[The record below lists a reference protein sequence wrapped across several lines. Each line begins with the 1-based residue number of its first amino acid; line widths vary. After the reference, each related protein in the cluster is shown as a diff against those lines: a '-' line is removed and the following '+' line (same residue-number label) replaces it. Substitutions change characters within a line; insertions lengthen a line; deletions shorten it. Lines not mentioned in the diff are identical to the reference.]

1 MRRTILALLAVGWA
15 AWAQP
20 TPSFTVTVAGEKTWT
35 ITLGFGATELLS
47 GEGLAPGQPALTQTL
62 RAEIEGTALG
72 FVTVRASFNDQ
83 LGPGFQ
89 DFLVTAAQGPW
100 KGELGRFTVGA
111 EGEGLGVYNKRVLG
125 ARVSFAGETVQAGA
139 LVTRLEGI
147 SESRTFRGERG
158 FAEME
163 FAREDPDRPW
173 EPAPYLRSVEGL
185 AYWPLRL
192 PFVEG
197 LTQVTLRL
205 DKTGALGTFLAD
217 WGLDYLLPDLAADA
231 AVASGEYL
239 VLRDNG
245 DALALR
251 LSPASLARRVV
262 QEAIEA
268 HNRRLGLAGGSR
280 RTYPFVGGSELEGR
294 FLTGLTAYL
303 AVAVDEDRYPFGDL
317 RRRRY
322 LLLGEKDVIEGSVE
336 VSLRLPGET
345 EFRPSSELP
354 EYRWSLLPGP
364 GVLVIA
370 FPDSFFSGGAVRLS
384 YAYRREGATFSL
396 GLSVVPGSERVY
408 LDNRPLVRGSD
419 YSLDYESGLLLLF
432 TPLGEEDTLRV
443 DFERQRGGLGGATEY
458 ERNLFGLSLTFPD
471 LDGLRLGIWRAMDF
485 GTPGPTTRT
494 MPNAHTVA
502 ALSAAGQVGEWRYS
516 LSLGGSENVF
526 PADDN
531 ARIPTA
537 NRIHAI
543 AAFSAPDGTY
553 VVFAH
558 GNGLTAYKDGAF
570 SSYSSAHGLGGRAAY
585 ALLPLPGQ
593 LLVGTDSGLTVVRLA
608 DPSPLDRI
616 RSWVRLG
623 SSDGVPGA
631 RVVALA
637 EGEGRVYLA
646 TEKSLAAFA
655 PAAAERPASWE
666 KIAIPEGAL
675 EPTALLAAGEA
686 LYLGTENGL
695 FVRQGGLWTRVVE
708 VGGRVHALALRGEEV
723 LVGTE
728 EGIRIL
734 RGGTGAGWV
743 VLGRPVYG
751 MVVHDGVLWYAA
763 GDGLWRE
770 GEAGPTLRGRVVA
783 VGAGGGAVWAGEEAD
798 EAFSLPLW
806 RVGETVERFPQTR
819 TKIDGRDLAQFRDI
833 PASEHTRYGLTGNLR
848 LQRSAGGWD
857 LDLRVASRLPGYEE
871 IGRAGRS
878 DAHGISLSARTVQG
892 QASVDLRGSWTVT
905 DLAVRPTGKLSAGL
919 DWRRTGSPSLSLSL
933 NPEFLGDGLVPRT
946 GLNLGWRGGASDKG
960 PTWFWSLTGSGSLRT
975 PGLSAS
981 GQLGASGSLQ
991 LAPGWTLSGSWAR
1004 PFQSERARG
1013 EETISA
1019 TLTGTGTVQ
1028 GASWS
1033 IAGTETL
1040 RHRLE
1045 TGRWTA
1051 EHALLGELRPRP
1063 LTVSGTQ
1070 LAPQLSGSWSLTPSD
1085 WRWSGRLAADLSRS
1099 PVLFRLSLNL
1109 GGAFQPATERGE
1121 RTLGYSVT
1129 WEYGGLLGLRPTV
1142 RWDRSWTT
1150 LSHPRYGERTTEK
1163 EELSLRLA
1171 AEAPDRGWRDSLS
1184 VVWKPGEGRLS
1195 LTNRFSLAREAWTL
1209 TADTTATAE
1218 GETVEVK
1225 TMAQVGVPLDTVLQ
1239 ALGGR
1244 SVGDAWTV
1252 NLALG
1257 HALKAR
1263 PEAGLQGALWL
1274 GVTLAVRF

>member
-1 MRRTILALLAVGWA
+1 MRRTIFALLALGWA
-15 AWAQP
+15 AWAQQ
-20 TPSFTVTVAGEKTWT
+20 TPSFTVTVTGEKTWT
-35 ITLGFGATELLS
+35 ITLGFGAAELLS
-47 GEGLAPGQPALTQTL
+47 GEGLSPGQPALTQTL

-89 DFLVTAAQGPW
+89 DFLVTAAQGAW

-125 ARVSFAGETVQAGA
+125 ARVSFAGETLQAAA
-139 LVTRLEGI
+139 LVTRVEGI

-158 FAEME
+158 FAEAE

-197 LTQVTLRL
+197 LTQVALRL
-205 DKTGALGTFLAD
+205 DTSAALGAFLVD
-217 WGLDYLLPDLAADA
+217 WGLDYLLPDLAPEGPLA
-231 AVASGEYL
+231 AGEYL

-251 LSPASLARRVV
+251 VSPNGLARKRV
-262 QEAIEA
+262 QDAIDA
-268 HNRRLGLAGGSR
+268 HNRRLGLSGAAR
-280 RTYPFVGGSELEGR
+280 RTYPFVEGSELEAR
-294 FLTGLTAYL
+294 FLAGFSAYL
-303 AVAVDEDRYPFGDL
+303 SVAVDEDRYPFAEL

-336 VSLRLPGET
+336 VSLRLPGEA
-345 EFRPSSELP
+345 EFRPAAELP
-354 EYRWSLLPGP
+354 EYRWTLLPGP
-364 GVLVIA
+364 GVLAIA
-370 FPDSFFSGGAVRLS
+370 FPDPFFAGGAVRVS

-408 LDNRPLVRGSD
+408 LNNRPLVRGSD
-419 YSLDYESGLLLLF
+419 YTLDYESGLLLLF

-458 ERNLFGLSLTFPD
+458 ERNLFGLSLTFPE

-485 GTPGPTTRT
+485 GTPGPTSRT
-494 MPNAHTVA
+494 MPNTHTVA
-502 ALSAAGQVGEWRYS
+502 ALSASGQAGGWRYS

-531 ARIPTA
+531 ARIPTP
-537 NRIHAI
+537 NRIHAV
-543 AAFSAPDGTY
+543 ASFSAPDGTY

-570 SSYSSAHGLGGRAAY
+570 SSYGSAHGLGGRAAY

-593 LLVGTDSGLTVVRLA
+593 LLVGTDAGLTVVRLA
-608 DPSPLDRI
+608 DPAPLDRV

-623 SSDGVPGA
+623 SSDGVPGT
-631 RVVALA
+631 RVLALA

-646 TEKSLAAFA
+646 TEKSLAAFSPA
-655 PAAAERPASWE
+655 DAEKPAAWE
-666 KIAIPEGAL
+666 KVAL
-675 EPTALLAAGEA
+675 PDGSPEPTALLAAGEA
-686 LYLGTENGL
+686 LYLGTEDGL
-695 FVRQGGLWTRVVE
+695 FVRNGGAWAQVDE

-723 LVGTE
+723 LVGTD

-734 RGGTGAGWV
+734 RGGAGAGWA
-743 VLGRPVYG
+743 VLGRPGYSL
-751 MVVHDGVLWYAA
+751 VVHEGTLWYAS

-770 GEAGPTLRGRVVA
+770 GDASPAVRGRIVA

-798 EAFSLPLW
+798 EAFALSLW
-806 RVGETVERFPQTR
+806 RVGERVERFPQSRTR
-819 TKIDGRDLAQFRDI
+819 IDGRDLARFRDI
-833 PASEHTRYGLTGNLR
+833 PAADHTRYGLAGNLL
-848 LQRSAGGWD
+848 LQRSVGGWN

-871 IGRAGRS
+871 IGRGGRS
-878 DAHGISLSARTVQG
+878 DSHGISFSARTVQG
-892 QASVDLRGSWTVT
+892 PSSLDLRGSWTAA
-905 DLAVRPTGKLSAGL
+905 DLATDPKGKLSAGL

-933 NPEFLGDGLVPRT
+933 NPEFLGEGLVPRA
-946 GLNLGWRGGASDKG
+946 GLGLGWRVGASDQS
-960 PTWFWSLTGSGSLRT
+960 PTWSWSLTGGGSLRT
-975 PGLSAS
+975 PSLSAS
-981 GQLGASGSLQ
+981 GQLGASGSIQ
-991 LAPGWTLSGSWAR
+991 LASGWTLSGSWSR
-1004 PFQSERARG
+1004 PFSSTGSRG
-1013 EETISA
+1013 EETVSA
-1019 TLTGTGTVQ
+1019 TLKGTGSLQ
-1028 GASWS
+1028 GASWA
-1033 IAGTETL
+1033 ITGTETL

-1051 EHALLGELRPRP
+1051 EHAVQGELRPRP
-1063 LTVSGTQ
+1063 LTVSGSQ
-1070 LAPQLSGSWSLTPSD
+1070 LVPQAAGSWAWTPAE
-1085 WRWSGRLAADLSRS
+1085 WKWTGRLAADLSRS
-1099 PVLFRLSLNL
+1099 PVLFRFSLNL
-1109 GGAFQPATERGE
+1109 AQGFQPATERGE

-1129 WEYGGLLGLRPTV
+1129 WEYGGLPGLRPTF
-1142 RWDRSWTT
+1142 RWDRSWTV

-1163 EELSLRLA
+1163 EELSVRLTV
-1171 AEAPDRGWRDSLS
+1171 DRLGWRDHLT
-1184 VVWKPGEGRLS
+1184 VTWRPGEENLS
-1195 LTNRFSLAREAWTL
+1195 LTNRLSGTL
-1209 TADTTATAE
+1209 GAGALTVETTATAK
-1218 GETVEVK
+1218 GGNVEAK
-1225 TMAQVGVPLDTVLQ
+1225 TLAQVGLPLDTVLQ

-1244 SVGDAWTV
+1244 PVGDAWTV
-1252 NLALG
+1252 NATLG